1 MRGDIID
8 DELEQMSSGLSV
20 ICTKRYNDGFTVNE
34 SVVRQNCSFDQRFIT
49 YLAVFVDEGKTLNSF
64 LLKKGAQLEES

>member
-1 MRGDIID
+1 MNRWLG
-8 DELEQMSSGLSV
+8 
-20 ICTKRYNDGFTVNE
+20 T
-34 SVVRQNCSFDQRFIT
+34 NCSFDQRFIT